1 MKGHLIKDFHDL
13 LIASNFEEQDFE
25 YFKYSFE
32 LLSPSNQPSHLDWL
46 INRIRP
52 FQYKNT
58 FDDSMIPFHY
68 LNQLAFNQW
77 KEKQHLI
84 TLLRLLVYVR
94 GLKYNTKRLTSKYRQ
109 FRFPLREFLKY
120 NNQTLR
126 QRKIR

>member
-25 YFKYSFE
+25 TRLSYEYFKYSFE
-32 LLSPSNQPSHLDWL
+32 LLSLSNQPSHLDWL
-46 INRIRP
+46 INQIRP

-58 FDDSMIPFHY
+58 FDDSMIHFHY

-94 GLKYNTKRLTSKYRQ
+94 GLK
-109 FRFPLREFLKY
+109 
-120 NNQTLR
+120 
-126 QRKIR
+126 